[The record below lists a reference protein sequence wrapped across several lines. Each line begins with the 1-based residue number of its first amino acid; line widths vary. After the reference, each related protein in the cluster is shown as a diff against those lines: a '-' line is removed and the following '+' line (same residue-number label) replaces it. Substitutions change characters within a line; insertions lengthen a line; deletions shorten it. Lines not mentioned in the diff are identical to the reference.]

1 MECPRCQS
9 TRVQRGYRDTRILV
23 RLWGGQELLCNNCGL
38 EFKGFSW
45 LASFSRAPAKSKQA
59 DLNRRR
65 SPRYKVHLPARIR
78 LVAEG
83 TVNDVSLSPVM
94 LGQCQTI
101 SSRGMALSF
110 VGSHLNQA
118 EFTKPGRRLLVTIKL
133 PTGTVE
139 ALVKTVTHQRVEHKD
154 GPASWFVGTSLVQIS
169 DADRARLSAYID
181 KRAAKLQH

>member
-1 MECPRCQS
+1 MECPRCKS
-9 TRVQRGYRDTRILV
+9 TRVQSGYRDTRIFV

-45 LASFSRAPAKSKQA
+45 LASFSRDPVKSKKA

-65 SPRYKVHLPARIR
+65 SPRYKVHLPARIK

-83 TVNDVSLSPVM
+83 TVNDVSRSPVI
-94 LGQCQTI
+94 LGHCQTI

-110 VGSHLNQA
+110 VGSQLKQA
-118 EFTKPGRRLLVTIKL
+118 EFAKPGRRLLVTIKL

-139 ALVKTVTHQRVEHKD
+139 TLVKTVTHQRVEPKD
-154 GPASWFVGTSLVQIS
+154 GPASWFIGASLVQMS
-169 DADRARLSAYID
+169 EADRSRLAAYID
-181 KRAAKLQH
+181 KRAAK